1 MAKTKANVRNMKKGN
16 QEIARVKQ
24 MVKSMISQPVEHKY
38 FDQSLA
44 LGAVVNG
51 NIYNIS
57 DITRGDQV
65 TQRIGNQVTL
75 KKIDFRAS
83 FSISTNVDK
92 AMIRYLILVD
102 KQGYNAP
109 SVTDV
114 LQSGLVGTTYTD
126 ICPYEWDYR
135 RRFKVLHDEV
145 VAMNKNGSNGY
156 TFRQFSIKLNLEST
170 YIGASTTFTNQIYLI
185 VIGSEINILDI
196 SNFQYHSRIEFTDD

>member
-1 MAKTKANVRNMKKGN
+1 MAKTKARTNNGN
-16 QEIARVKQ
+16 QEMTRVKQ
-24 MVKSMISQPVEHKY
+24 MVKSMIAQPVEHKY

-44 LGAVVNG
+44 LGAVVAG

-83 FSISTNVDK
+83 FSINLNVNK
-92 AMIRYLILVD
+92 AMIRFLLVVD

-109 SVTDV
+109 SVTNV
-114 LQSGLVGTTYTD
+114 LQSGLVGSSYTD

-145 VAMNKNGSNGY
+145 VPMNKNGSNGY
-156 TFRQFSIKLNLEST
+156 TFRQLSLKLNLEST
-170 YIGASTTFTNQIYLI
+170 YIGASTTFTNQVYLI
-185 VIGSEINILDI
+185 VIGSETNILDI
-196 SNFQYHSRIEFTDD
+196 SNFQFYSRIEFTDD